1 METKMARSPSSA
13 GSKAA
18 RRVRS
23 ALEPAFLAELA
34 ATCNVA
40 AAARKAGMT
49 TTLAYDARRNNAA
62 FARKWQA
69 ALCEGYDNLE
79 LELLHRLRSGELK
92 PTPARKTAVRSF
104 DNANALRLL
113 AAHREAAAR
122 QRAIRDNDDAA
133 AVLEGLNAKL
143 ERMRERAGRQTWGNR
158 MRGPPQTDRRLDW
171 LLACPPERLRNSRPQ
186 PGGAGRHGL

>member
-1 METKMARSPSSA
+1 METKMARSSSSA

-18 RRVRS
+18 RPRSLGVWSRAFLS
-23 ALEPAFLAELA
+23 ALAES
-34 ATCNVA
+34 CNVA
-40 AAARKAGMT
+40 EAARKAGIT
-49 TTLAYDARRNNAA
+49 TTLAYDTRRNNAA

-79 LELLHRLRSGELK
+79 MELLHRLRSGELK
-92 PTPARKTAVRSF
+92 PTPARKTALRSF

-133 AVLEGLNAKL
+133 AVLEGLNTKL
-143 ERMRERAGRQTWGNR
+143 ERMRERV
-158 MRGPPQTDRRLDW
+158 
-171 LLACPPERLRNSRPQ
+171 LAAKKGEPDGE
-186 PGGAGRHGL
+186 